1 MGAGKPSTDPDYAY
15 TPEEERRLAENLRA
29 ITERV
34 YRNEFKAVP
43 LAPDLLCHF
52 HGNLFSSVRPHAGR
66 HRSVDFGSE
75 TLTYGPHRSVHRSEV
90 KAKLEQV
97 FNELRRSVGSLEAN
111 PEDANYEPSALRV
124 GAWVHAQLIRIHPF
138 QDGNGRTCR
147 LLMNCVL
154 LRVGLLPIRLEVPK
168 QEYLACL
175 NHYYITGDIRPLED
189 LCLQLYAIELGLG

>member
-15 TPEEERRLAENLRA
+15 TQEEERRLAENLRA

-34 YRNEFKAVP
+34 YRNEFKTAL
-43 LAPDLLCHF
+43 LATDLLCLF
-52 HGNLFSSVRPHAGR
+52 HGYLFNTVRSHAGR
-66 HRSVDFGSE
+66 HRSSDFGSE

-90 KAKLEQV
+90 QTNLEQV
-97 FNELRRSVGSLEAN
+97 FKELRRSVGSLEAN
-111 PEDANYEPSALRV
+111 PGDANYDSSALRT

-138 QDGNGRTCR
+138 QDGNGRTSR
-147 LLMNCVL
+147 LFMNCVL

-175 NHYYITGDIRPLED
+175 NHYYVTGEIRPLED
-189 LCLQLYAIELGLG
+189 LCLQLYAVELGLI